1 VSKAVKLLRALKTE
15 LDPNNVQRTLMLRS
29 AGAARFAWNW
39 GLARRMAE
47 YKATGKSSTAIT
59 QHKQLNE
66 LKASEF
72 PWMYEVSKCA
82 PQESLRDLDKAYQ
95 NFFRRVKAGERPGFP
110 KFKSKHRVLPHFR
123 LSQPCAIANGKI
135 RLPRI
140 GWVRLKEH
148 GYLPITG
155 SQGVRQLS
163 VTVKGTGSGRWFV
176 SVQCEVEAPEPKLP
190 ENAVERIGIDVG
202 LKNYIALSDGT
213 TVDPP
218 RALRKAMRR
227 VKRLQRRVSSKV
239 KGGSNRR
246 KSVVRLNAAHFKV
259 ACRRADFLHKLTSM
273 LVKTKPAK
281 TYVVEDL
288 SIRNMVKN
296 HKLAGAIGDAAWA
309 EFVRQLEYKA
319 NAQGGEVMRAPRF
332 FASSKTCSG
341 CGRVK
346 DRMGLDERTYVCG
359 SCGLTLD
366 RDLNAARNL
375 AQLPQVLRE
384 ETPGESTCC
393 KAARR
398 TRKKTTSTPQGIDV

>member
-1 VSKAVKLLRALKTE
+1 MKLLRAFKTE
-15 LDPNNVQRTLMLRS
+15 LDPNNVQRTLMLKS

-39 GLARRMAE
+39 GLARRIGE
-47 YKATGKSSTAIT
+47 YKTTGKSSSAIT

-66 LKASEF
+66 LKSSEF

-82 PQESLRDLDKAYQ
+82 PQEALRDLDKAYQ
-95 NFFRRVKAGERPGFP
+95 NFFRRAKAGEKPGFP
-110 KFKSKHRVLPHFR
+110 RFKSKHRVLPHFR
-123 LSQPCAIANGKI
+123 LSQSCPIANGKI
-135 RLPRI
+135 KLPRI

-155 SQGVRQLS
+155 SQGARQLS
-163 VTVKGTGSGRWFV
+163 VTVKGTGGGRWFV
-176 SVQCEVEAPEPKLP
+176 SVQCEVEAPEPKPP
-190 ENAVERIGIDVG
+190 ETAVERIGIDMG

-218 RALRKAMRR
+218 KALQKAMHRI
-227 VKRLQRRVSSKV
+227 KRLQRRVSSK
-239 KGGSNRR
+239 KNGGSNRR
-246 KSVVRLNAAHFKV
+246 KSVVRLNTAHFKV

-296 HKLAGAIGDAAWA
+296 HKLAGAIGDAAWS

-319 NAQGGEVMRAPRF
+319 NAQGMVVMRAPRF

-341 CGRVK
+341 CGKVK

-384 ETPGESTCC
+384 ETLGESTRS
-393 KAARR
+393 KATRR
-398 TRKKTTSTPQGIDV
+398 TKNKTASTLQEIDV

>member
-1 VSKAVKLLRALKTE
+1 MRVVKLLRAFKTE
-15 LDPNNVQRTLMLRS
+15 LDPNNVQRTMMLRS

-47 YKATGKSSTAIT
+47 YKSTGKSSTAIT
-59 QHKQLNE
+59 QHRQLNE

-72 PWMYEVSKCA
+72 PWMHDVSKCA
-82 PQESLRDLDKAYQ
+82 PQESLRDLDRAYQ
-95 NFFRRVKAGERPGFP
+95 NFFRRVKAGEKPGFP

-123 LSQPCAIANGKI
+123 LSQACAIANGKI

-148 GYLPITG
+148 GYLPLTG
-155 SQGVRQLS
+155 NQTARQLS
-163 VTVKGTGSGRWFV
+163 VTAKGTGSGRWFV
-176 SVQCEVEAPEPKLP
+176 SVQCEVEAPEPRLP
-190 ENAVERIGIDVG
+190 DNAADCIGIDVG

-213 TVDPP
+213 MVDPP
-218 RALRKAMRR
+218 KALRKAMRR
-227 VKRLQRRVSSKV
+227 IKLLQRRVSSKA

-246 KSVVRLNAAHFKV
+246 KAVRRLNAAHFKV
-259 ACRRADFLHKLTSM
+259 ACRRVDFLHKLTSM

-288 SIRNMVKN
+288 GIRNMVKN

-309 EFVRQLEYKA
+309 EFVRQLGYKA
-319 NAQGGEVMRAPRF
+319 SAQGMEVVRAPRF

-341 CGRVK
+341 CGQVK
-346 DRMGLDERTYVCG
+346 ERLDLNERTYICG

-384 ETPGESTCC
+384 ETPGESTRC

-398 TRKKTTSTPQGIDV
+398 TRKKTSSTPRGIDV